1 MCLCPRKR
9 GLTGPK
15 CDLMSHLQSLHPPLA
30 SGKKGG
36 KSLRVSTLRRVSL
49 DLPELAAS
57 LLLLETEPGRLSM
70 LQAIRRAIA
79 LPQVPMQALATVV
92 SVLAFSWLLINDL
105 VQPIVILLLELFLT
119 F

>member
-1 MCLCPRKR
+1 
-9 GLTGPK
+9 
-15 CDLMSHLQSLHPPLA
+15 MSHLQLPHPLVA
-30 SGKKGG
+30 SGQEGG
-36 KSLRVSTLRRVSL
+36 KSLRVSKLRRVLL

-57 LLLLETEPGRLSM
+57 LLLLGSEPGRPSM

-79 LPQVPMQALATVV
+79 LPQVPMQALAAVV
-92 SVLAFSWLLINDL
+92 SVLAFGWLLINDL